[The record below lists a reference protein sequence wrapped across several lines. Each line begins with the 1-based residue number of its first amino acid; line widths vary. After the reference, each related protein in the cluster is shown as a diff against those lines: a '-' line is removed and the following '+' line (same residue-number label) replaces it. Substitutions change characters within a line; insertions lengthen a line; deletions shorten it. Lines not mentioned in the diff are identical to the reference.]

1 MSLMGFSNNT
11 SPWTQISVD

>member
-11 SPWTQISVD
+11 SSWTQISVD